1 MAKRYGMVIDLR
13 RCIGCHACSVACKQ
27 ENNVP
32 VTAFRT
38 WVKQVEKG
46 RYPNVR
52 KVSLPSL
59 CNHCEK
65 PICVQNCP
73 VQASYQREDGIVLID
88 YDRCIGCKYCIA
100 SCPYDVR
107 FVNPIRGV
115 VEKCTFCVHR
125 VDKGQQPACVE
136 TCMVKARTFGDLNDP
151 KSEVSRLI
159 ATYPSSPLKPDSGTE
174 PRVYYLFP
182 DQFVMDSRGTDPRYV
197 KYYHRDLKEELS
209 LSEHDIKERSKTLKG
224 ISGADRFYDYR
235 IGSNRPIR

>member
-1 MAKRYGMVIDLR
+1 MVIDLR

-32 VTAFRT
+32 ITAYRT

-52 KVSLPSL
+52 KVSLPAL
-59 CNHCEK
+59 CNHCDK

-107 FVNPIRGV
+107 FVNPIRGT

-125 VDKGQQPACVE
+125 VDRGQVPACVE
-136 TCMVKARTFGDLNDP
+136 TCVAKARTFGDLTDP
-151 KSEVSRLI
+151 TSEVSRLI
-159 ATYPSSPLKPDSGTE
+159 ATHPSSPLKPDSGTE
-174 PRVYYLFP
+174 PQVYYLFP
-182 DQFVMDSRGTDPRYV
+182 DHFLMDTRGTDANYI
-197 KYYHRDLKEELS
+197 KYYHRDVKDELS
-209 LSEHDIKERSKTLKG
+209 LDEHDIKERSKTLKG
-224 ISGADRFYDYR
+224 ISRADRFYDYR
-235 IGSNRPIR
+235 IDSNRPIR

>member
-1 MAKRYGMVIDLR
+1 VPKRYVMVIDLR
-13 RCIGCHACSVACKQ
+13 RCVGCQACTVACKQ

-32 VTAFRT
+32 LTAFRT
-38 WVKQVEKG
+38 WVKQIEKG

-107 FVNPIRGV
+107 FVNPLRKT

-125 VDKGQQPACVE
+125 VDRGEKPACVE
-136 TCMVKARTFGDLNDP
+136 TCMAKARTFGDLNDP
-151 KSEVSRLI
+151 NSDVSRLI
-159 ATYPSSPLKPDSGTE
+159 ADFPVSPLKPDSGTV
-174 PRVYYLFP
+174 PRVFYVYP
-182 DQFVMDSRGTDPRYV
+182 DELAMETHGTDAKYI
-197 KYYHRDLKEELS
+197 KYYHRDLKQEIS
-209 LSEHDIKERSKTLKG
+209 LNEDDIRERHKILEGVSR
-224 ISGADRFYDYR
+224 ADRFYDYR